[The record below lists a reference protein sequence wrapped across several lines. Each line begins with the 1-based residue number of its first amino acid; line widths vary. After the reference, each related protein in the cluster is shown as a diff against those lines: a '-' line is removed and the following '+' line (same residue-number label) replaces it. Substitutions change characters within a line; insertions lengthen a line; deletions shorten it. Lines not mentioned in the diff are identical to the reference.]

1 MKVSLDQTAS
11 QQQSHDMEMRPSPG
25 LINFARLLTLPAW
38 ELEQTIQEELQG
50 NPALELTEPEFCAV
64 CGAPLVDGVCGECL
78 RRDSEI
84 LDREERTHQQEA
96 DEEFDPLTLI
106 AGQINLGEQ
115 LLQEVGTQISEED
128 MPIARYLVGYLDD
141 RGFLD
146 CSAQLVAFTLG
157 VSTEQ
162 VERTILALQQA
173 GPVGAAARSVKECLL
188 LQLARLDEAGIS
200 NPLAMAI
207 IRDHFERL
215 GQGQYHEIARALG
228 VSSKE
233 VLEARDFIRQHLRPF
248 PVPDLVSPESWT
260 STTDVPY
267 TAPDVIIHEPAD
279 QSGGY
284 MVEVVRSRR
293 SFLQVSPVYQRVA
306 REMRKGS
313 LASSE
318 HEREHVMEHLGR
330 AQAFLAHLRER
341 RETLLAVSEAV
352 VTRQIAFLRDGVR
365 HLRPL
370 TRAEIAEAT
379 GLHQS
384 TVSRA
389 VADKYV
395 QLPNRKVIPFS
406 AFFEPSRS
414 VKDVLKEIVERED
427 APLAD
432 AELAGELHK
441 RGYNVARRTVAK
453 YRKRMGILPST
464 MR

>member
-1 MKVSLDQTAS
+1 MKLSLDQTAS
-11 QQQSHDMEMRPSPG
+11 QQPSHDMEMRPSPG
-25 LINFARLLTLPAW
+25 LITFARLLTLPAW

-50 NPALELTEPEFCAV
+50 NPALELTEPELCTV
-64 CGAPLVDGVCGECL
+64 CGAPLVEGVCYECL
-78 RRDSEI
+78 RRDSEG
-84 LDREERTHQQEA
+84 LSREERSRQQDV
-96 DEEFDPLTLI
+96 DEDFDPLTLI
-106 AGQINLGEQ
+106 AGQVHLSEQ
-115 LLQEVGTQISEED
+115 LMQEVGTQIPESELE
-128 MPIARYLVGYLDD
+128 IARYLVGYLDD

-146 CSAQLVAFTLG
+146 CSPQVVAFTLG
-157 VSTEQ
+157 VTIEQ
-162 VERTILALQQA
+162 VETVIEALQQA
-173 GPVGAAARSVKECLL
+173 GPVGAAARNVRECLL
-188 LQLARLDEAGIS
+188 LQLARLAEVGIRH
-200 NPLAMAI
+200 PLAEPI

-228 VSSKE
+228 VSSKD
-233 VLEARDFIRQHLRPF
+233 VLEARDFVRHHLRPF

-267 TAPDVIIHEPAD
+267 TAPDVLISEDPERPSVYH
-279 QSGGY
+279 
-284 MVEVVRSRR
+284 VEVVRSRR
-293 SFLQVSPVYQRVA
+293 SYLQVSPVYQRVA
-306 REMRKGS
+306 REIRKGIRATS
-313 LASSE
+313 DQD
-318 HEREHVMEHLGR
+318 RQHVMEHLSR
-330 AQAFLAHLRER
+330 AQSFLAHLRER
-341 RETLLAVSEAV
+341 RETLQSVAEAV
-352 VTRQIAFLRDGVR
+352 VSRQIPFLREGVR

-414 VKDVLKEIVERED
+414 VKDVLREIVEGEEG
-427 APLAD
+427 PLAD
-432 AELAGELHK
+432 AELAEELRR
-441 RGYNVARRTVAK
+441 RGYPVARRTVAK

>member
-1 MKVSLDQTAS
+1 MRVSLDQTAS
-11 QQQSHDMEMRPSPG
+11 QQTSHDMEMRPSPG
-25 LINFARLLTLPAW
+25 LITFARLLTLPAW

-50 NPALELTEPEFCAV
+50 NPALELTEPEQCAI
-64 CGAPLVDGVCGECL
+64 CGASLVDGVCYECL
-78 RRDSEI
+78 RRDSEV
-84 LDREERTHQQEA
+84 LDREERSRQQDI

-106 AGQINLGEQ
+106 AGQVNLGEQ

-128 MPIARYLVGYLDD
+128 ASIARYLVGYLDD

-146 CSAQLVAFTLG
+146 CDPELVAFTLN
-157 VSTEQ
+157 VTAEQ
-162 VERTILALQQA
+162 VERVVQALQQA
-173 GPVGAAARSVKECLL
+173 GPVGAAARNVKECLL
-188 LQLARLDEAGIS
+188 LQLERLADAGLH
-200 NPLAMAI
+200 NPLAEAI
-207 IRDHFERL
+207 VRDHFERL

-228 VSSKE
+228 VSSKD

-267 TAPDVIIHEPAD
+267 TAPDVIIHERPE
-279 QSGGY
+279 QPNGFQ
-284 MVEVVRSRR
+284 VEVVQSRR
-293 SFLQVSPVYQRVA
+293 SFLHVSPVYQRVA
-306 REMRKGS
+306 REIRKGNI
-313 LASSE
+313 ASSE
-318 HEREHVMEHLGR
+318 GEREHVMEHLSR
-330 AQAFLAHLRER
+330 AQSFLAHLRER
-341 RETLLAVSEAV
+341 RETLLAVAEAV
-352 VTRQIAFLRDGVR
+352 VARQVPFLKKGVR

-395 QLPNRKVIPFS
+395 LLPNRKVIPFS

-414 VKDVLKEIVERED
+414 VKDVLQEIVERED

-432 AELAGELHK
+432 AELAEELAR
-441 RGYNVARRTVAK
+441 RGYHVARRTVAK

>member
-1 MKVSLDQTAS
+1 MKVSLDQTAT
-11 QQQSHDMEMRPSPG
+11 QNERHDMEMRPSPG
-25 LINFARLLTLPAW
+25 LITFARLLTLPAW
-38 ELEQTIQEELQG
+38 DLEQTIQEELQG
-50 NPALELTEPEFCAV
+50 NPALEQIEPELCAV
-64 CGAPLVDGVCGECL
+64 CGAPLVDGVCYECL
-78 RRDSEI
+78 RRDAEI
-84 LDREERTHQQEA
+84 LNREERSHQQEV

-106 AGQINLGEQ
+106 AGQVNLGEQ
-115 LLQEVGTQISEED
+115 LLQEVGTQIPEED
-128 MPIARYLVGYLDD
+128 MPIARYLVGYLDE

-146 CSAQLVAFTLG
+146 CNVQIVSFTLG
-157 VSTEQ
+157 VAPER
-162 VERTILALQQA
+162 VERTIRALQQA
-173 GPVGAAARSVKECLL
+173 GPVGAAARNVKECLL
-188 LQLARLDEAGIS
+188 LQLERLAEAGAS
-200 NPLAMAI
+200 HPLAQAI

-267 TAPDVIIHEPAD
+267 TAPDVIIIERPEEPGTY
-279 QSGGY
+279 Q
-284 MVEVVRSRR
+284 VEVVRSRR

-306 REMRKGS
+306 RDIRRGN
-313 LASSE
+313 LPTSE
-318 HEREHVMEHLGR
+318 QEREHVMEHLSR
-330 AQAFLAHLRER
+330 AQSFIAHLRER
-341 RETLLAVSEAV
+341 RETLQAVAEAV
-352 VTRQIAFLRDGVR
+352 VARQIPFLRDGVR

-395 QLPNRKVIPFS
+395 LLPNRKVIPFS

-414 VKDVLKEIVERED
+414 VKDVLKEIVESESG
-427 APLAD
+427 PLAD
-432 AELAGELHK
+432 AELAEELSR

>member
-1 MKVSLDQTAS
+1 MKLSLDQTAS
-11 QQQSHDMEMRPSPG
+11 QQPSHEMEMRPSPG
-25 LINFARLLTLPAW
+25 LITFARLLTLPAW

-50 NPALELTEPEFCAV
+50 NPALELNEPEVCAV
-64 CGAPLVDGVCGECL
+64 CGAPLVDGVCYECL
-78 RRDSEI
+78 RRDAEI
-84 LDREERTHQQEA
+84 LDREERTRQQDV

-106 AGQINLGEQ
+106 AGQVNLGEQ
-115 LLQEVGTQISEED
+115 LLREVGTQIPEED
-128 MPIARYLVGYLDD
+128 MFIARYLVGYLDD

-146 CSAQLVAFTLG
+146 CNAQLVAFTLG
-157 VSTEQ
+157 VTTER
-162 VERTILALQQA
+162 VERTVRALQQA
-173 GPVGAAARSVKECLL
+173 GPVGAAARNVKECLL
-188 LQLARLDEAGIS
+188 LQLGRLAESGLS
-200 NPLAMAI
+200 NPLAEAI

-233 VLEARDFIRQHLRPF
+233 ILEARDFIRQHLRPF
-248 PVPDLVSPESWT
+248 PVPDLVNPESWT

-267 TAPDVIIHEPAD
+267 TAPDVIIHERPGQD
-279 QSGGY
+279 GTYQ
-284 MVEVVRSRR
+284 VEVVRSRR
-293 SFLQVSPVYQRVA
+293 TFLQVSPVYQRVA
-306 REMRKGS
+306 REIRKGI
-313 LASSE
+313 LPTSE
-318 HEREHVMEHLGR
+318 EEREHVMLHLSR
-330 AQAFLAHLRER
+330 AQSFLAHLRER
-341 RETLLAVSEAV
+341 RETLQTVAEAV
-352 VTRQIAFLRDGVR
+352 VARQTAFLRDGVR

-395 QLPNRKVIPFS
+395 LLPNRKVIPFS
-406 AFFEPSRS
+406 AFFEPSRT
-414 VKDVLKEIVERED
+414 VKDVLQEIVERED

-432 AELAGELHK
+432 AELAEELSR

>member
-1 MKVSLDQTAS
+1 VKLSLDQTAA

-25 LINFARLLTLPAW
+25 LITFARLLTLASW

-50 NPALELTEPEFCAV
+50 NPALELTEPELCTV
-64 CGAPLVDGVCGECL
+64 CGAPLADGICYECL
-78 RRDSEI
+78 RRDTEI
-84 LDREERTHQQEA
+84 LAREERTRQQDP
-96 DEEFDPLTLI
+96 DEDFDPLTLI
-106 AGQINLGEQ
+106 AGQVNLGEQ
-115 LLQEVGTQISEED
+115 LLQEVGTQIPESD

-157 VSTEQ
+157 VTTEQ
-162 VERTILALQQA
+162 VESVIAALQQA
-173 GPVGAAARSVKECLL
+173 GPVGAAARNVQECLL
-188 LQLARLDEAGIS
+188 LQLERLAQAGVHH
-200 NPLAMAI
+200 PLAEVI
-207 IRDHFERL
+207 VRDHFERL

-233 VLEARDFIRQHLRPF
+233 VLEARDFVRGHLRPF

-260 STTDVPY
+260 STTDIPY
-267 TAPDVIIHEPAD
+267 TAPDVIINERPEQPGVYH
-279 QSGGY
+279 
-284 MVEVVRSRR
+284 VEVLRSRR
-293 SFLQVSPVYQRVA
+293 SYLQVSPIYQRVA
-306 REMRKGS
+306 REIRKGI
-313 LASSE
+313 LLTSE
-318 HEREHVMEHLGR
+318 REREHVMDHLGR
-330 AQAFLAHLRER
+330 AQSFVAHLRER
-341 RETLLAVSEAV
+341 RETLQVVAEAV
-352 VTRQIAFLRDGVR
+352 VERQTAFLRDGVR

-370 TRAEIAEAT
+370 TRAEIAAAT

-414 VKDVLKEIVERED
+414 VKDVLREIVEREEG
-427 APLAD
+427 PLAD
-432 AELAGELHK
+432 AELAEELAR
-441 RGYNVARRTVAK
+441 RGYHVARRTVAK

>member
-1 MKVSLDQTAS
+1 MKLSLDQTAA
-11 QQQSHDMEMRPSPG
+11 QQQTREMEMRPSPG
-25 LINFARLLTLPAW
+25 LITFARLLTQPSW
-38 ELEQTIQEELQG
+38 DLEQTIQEELQG
-50 NPALELTEPEFCAV
+50 NPALELNEPELCTI
-64 CGAPLVDGVCGECL
+64 CGAPLVDGVCYECL

-84 LDREERTHQQEA
+84 LDREERTRQKDF
-96 DEEFDPLTLI
+96 DEDFDPLTLI
-106 AGQINLGEQ
+106 AGQVNLGEQ
-115 LLQEVGTQISEED
+115 LLQEVGTQISEDDIE
-128 MPIARYLVGYLDD
+128 IARYLVGYLDD

-157 VSTEQ
+157 VTTEQ
-162 VERTILALQQA
+162 VEKVIEALQQA
-173 GPVGAAARSVKECLL
+173 GPVGAAARNVKECLL
-188 LQLARLDEAGIS
+188 LQLERLAEAGIS
-200 NPLAMAI
+200 NPLAEAI

-215 GQGQYHEIARALG
+215 GQGQYHEIARSLG

-233 VLEARDFIRQHLRPF
+233 VLEARDFIREHLRPF
-248 PVPDLVSPESWT
+248 PMPDLVSPESWT

-267 TAPDVIIHEPAD
+267 TAPDVIITERPEEPGSY
-279 QSGGY
+279 Q
-284 MVEVVRSRR
+284 VEVVRSRR
-293 SFLQVSPVYQRVA
+293 SYLQVSPLYQRVA
-306 REMRKGS
+306 REIRKGLLPTS
-313 LASSE
+313 Q
-318 HEREHVMEHLGR
+318 HDREHVMEHLSR
-330 AQAFLAHLRER
+330 AQSFLAHLRER
-341 RETLLAVSEAV
+341 RETLQV
-352 VTRQIAFLRDGVR
+352 VAETVVARQIAFLRDGVR

-414 VKDVLKEIVERED
+414 VKDVLREIVEQED
-427 APLAD
+427 GPLAD
-432 AELAGELHK
+432 AELAEELSK
-441 RGYNVARRTVAK
+441 RGYHVARRTVAK

>member
-1 MKVSLDQTAS
+1 VKLSLDQTAS
-11 QQQSHDMEMRPSPG
+11 QQPAHEMEMRPSPG
-25 LINFARLLTLPAW
+25 LITFARLLTLPAW
-38 ELEQTIQEELQG
+38 ELEQTIRDEIQG
-50 NPALELTEPEFCAV
+50 NPALELSEPELCAV
-64 CGAPLVDGVCGECL
+64 CGAPLVDGVCYECL
-78 RRDSEI
+78 RRDSEV
-84 LDREERTHQQEA
+84 LDREERSHQQEI

-106 AGQINLGEQ
+106 AGQVNLGEQ
-115 LLQEVGTQISEED
+115 LLHEVGAQVHEED
-128 MPIARYLVGYLDD
+128 IPIARYLVGYLDD

-146 CSAQLVAFTLG
+146 CDPELVAFTLN

-162 VERTILALQQA
+162 VERVVRALQQA
-173 GPVGAAARSVKECLL
+173 GPVGAAARNVKECLL
-188 LQLARLDEAGIS
+188 LQLERLADAGFEH
-200 NPLAMAI
+200 PLAEAI

-233 VLEARDFIRQHLRPF
+233 VLDARDFIRQHLRPF

-260 STTDVPY
+260 STSDVPY
-267 TAPDVIIHEPAD
+267 TAPDVIIHERLEEGDFA
-279 QSGGY
+279 
-284 MVEVVRSRR
+284 VEVVQSRR
-293 SFLQVSPVYQRVA
+293 SFLHVNPVYQRVA
-306 REMRKGS
+306 REIRKGN
-313 LASSE
+313 LATSE
-318 HEREHVMEHLGR
+318 HEREHVMEHLSR
-330 AQAFLAHLRER
+330 AQSFLSHLRER
-341 RETLLAVSEAV
+341 RETLQAVAEAV
-352 VTRQIAFLRDGVR
+352 VARQIPFLRSGVR

-395 QLPNRKVIPFS
+395 LLPNRKVIPFS

-414 VKDVLKEIVERED
+414 VKDVLQEIVERED

-432 AELAGELHK
+432 AELAEELSK

>member
-1 MKVSLDQTAS
+1 VKLSLDQTAS
-11 QQQSHDMEMRPSPG
+11 QQPSHEMEMRPSPG
-25 LINFARLLTLPAW
+25 LITFARLLTLPAW

-50 NPALELTEPEFCAV
+50 NPALELVEPEVCAV
-64 CGAPLVDGVCGECL
+64 CGAPLVDGVCYECL
-78 RRDSEI
+78 QRDAEI
-84 LDREERTHQQEA
+84 LNREERIRQQEV

-106 AGQINLGEQ
+106 AGQLNLGEQ
-115 LLQEVGTQISEED
+115 LLREVGTQIPEED
-128 MPIARYLVGYLDD
+128 MIIARYLVGYLDD

-146 CSAQLVAFTLG
+146 CNSQVVAFTLG
-157 VSTEQ
+157 VSTER
-162 VERTILALQQA
+162 VERTIRALQQA
-173 GPVGAAARSVKECLL
+173 GPVGAAARNVKECLL
-188 LQLARLDEAGIS
+188 LQLGRLAEAGVS
-200 NPLAMAI
+200 NPLAEAI
-207 IRDHFERL
+207 IKDHFERL

-248 PVPDLVSPESWT
+248 PVPDLVNPESWT

-267 TAPDVIIHEPAD
+267 TAPDVIIHERPEH
-279 QSGGY
+279 SGNY
-284 MVEVVRSRR
+284 QVEVVRSRR
-293 SFLQVSPVYQRVA
+293 TFLQVSPIYQRVA
-306 REMRKGS
+306 REIRKGS
-313 LASSE
+313 LPASE
-318 HEREHVMEHLGR
+318 QEREHVMQHLSR
-330 AQAFLAHLRER
+330 AQSFLAHLRER
-341 RETLLAVSEAV
+341 RETLQTVAEAV
-352 VTRQIAFLRDGVR
+352 VARQTAFLRDGVR

-395 QLPNRKVIPFS
+395 LLPNRKVIPFS

-414 VKDVLKEIVERED
+414 VKDVLHEIVEREGV
-427 APLAD
+427 PLAD
-432 AELAGELHK
+432 AELAQELSK

>member
-1 MKVSLDQTAS
+1 VKLSLDQTAG
-11 QQQSHDMEMRPSPG
+11 QQQNHEMEMRPSPG
-25 LINFARLLTLPAW
+25 LITFARLLTLPAW
-38 ELEQTIQEELQG
+38 ELEQTIQEEIQG
-50 NPALELTEPEFCAV
+50 NPALEMAEPEVCAV
-64 CGAPLVDGVCGECL
+64 CGAPLVDGVCYECL
-78 RRDSEI
+78 RRDAEI
-84 LDREERTHQQEA
+84 LDREERTRQQEV

-106 AGQINLGEQ
+106 AGQVNLGEE
-115 LLQEVGTQISEED
+115 LLQEVGTQIPEED
-128 MPIARYLVGYLDD
+128 LPIARYLVGYLDD

-146 CSAQLVAFTLG
+146 CNAQLVAFTLN
-157 VSTEQ
+157 VSTER
-162 VERTILALQQA
+162 VERAIRALQQA
-173 GPVGAAARSVKECLL
+173 GPVGAAARNVKECLL
-188 LQLARLDEAGIS
+188 LQLERLAEAGIS
-200 NPLAMAI
+200 HPLAEAI
-207 IRDHFERL
+207 ILNHFERL

-233 VLEARDFIRQHLRPF
+233 ILEARDFIREHLRPF

-267 TAPDVIIHEPAD
+267 TAPDVIIREKPEEPGAY
-279 QSGGY
+279 Q
-284 MVEVVRSRR
+284 VEIVRSRR
-293 SFLQVSPVYQRVA
+293 TFLQVSPIYQRVA
-306 REMRKGS
+306 RDIRKGT
-313 LASSE
+313 LPTTE
-318 HEREHVMEHLGR
+318 QEREHVMEHLSR
-330 AQAFLAHLRER
+330 AQSFVAHLRER
-341 RETLLAVSEAV
+341 RETLLAVAEAV
-352 VTRQIAFLRDGVR
+352 VARQMDFLRDGVR

-406 AFFEPSRS
+406 AFFEPSRN
-414 VKDVLKEIVERED
+414 VKDVLQEIVEREN

-432 AELAGELHK
+432 AELAEELSR

-453 YRKRMGILPST
+453 YRKKMGILPST

>member
-1 MKVSLDQTAS
+1 MKLSLDQSAA
-11 QQQSHDMEMRPSPG
+11 QQPSHEMEMRPSPG

-50 NPALELTEPEFCAV
+50 NPALEITEPELCAV
-64 CGAPLVDGVCGECL
+64 CGAPLVDGVCYECL
-78 RRDSEI
+78 RRDTEV
-84 LDREERTHQQEA
+84 LDREERSRQQEV

-106 AGQINLGEQ
+106 AGQVNLGEQ
-115 LLQEVGTQISEED
+115 LLHEVGTQVSEED

-146 CSAQLVAFTLG
+146 CDAQVVAFTLN
-157 VSTEQ
+157 VSVEQ
-162 VERTILALQQA
+162 VERVVRALQQA
-173 GPVGAAARSVKECLL
+173 GPVGAAARNVKECLL
-188 LQLARLDEAGIS
+188 LQLERLADAGFR
-200 NPLAMAI
+200 NPLAEAI

-267 TAPDVIIHEPAD
+267 TAPDVIIHELPD
-279 QSGGY
+279 EPNGFS
-284 MVEVVRSRR
+284 VEVVQSRR
-293 SFLQVSPVYQRVA
+293 SFLHVNPVYQRVA
-306 REMRKGS
+306 REIRKGNLPS
-313 LASSE
+313 TE
-318 HEREHVMEHLGR
+318 QEREHVLEHLSR
-330 AQAFLAHLRER
+330 AQSFMAHLRER
-341 RETLLAVSEAV
+341 RETLLAVAEAV
-352 VTRQIAFLRDGVR
+352 VARQIPFLQSGVR

-395 QLPNRKVIPFS
+395 LLPDRKVIPFS

-414 VKDVLKEIVERED
+414 VKDVLQEIVERED

-432 AELAGELHK
+432 AELAEELSK

>member
-1 MKVSLDQTAS
+1 MKLSLDQTAS
-11 QQQSHDMEMRPSPG
+11 QQPAHEMEMRPSPG
-25 LINFARLLTLPAW
+25 LITFARLLTLPAW
-38 ELEQTIQEELQG
+38 ELEQTIRDEIQG
-50 NPALELTEPEFCAV
+50 NPALELSEPELCAV
-64 CGAPLVDGVCGECL
+64 CGAPLVDGVCYECL
-78 RRDSEI
+78 RRDSEV
-84 LDREERTHQQEA
+84 LDREERSHQQEI

-106 AGQINLGEQ
+106 AGQVNLGEQ
-115 LLQEVGTQISEED
+115 LLHEVGAQVHEED
-128 MPIARYLVGYLDD
+128 IPIARYLVGYLDD

-146 CSAQLVAFTLG
+146 CDPELVAFTLN

-162 VERTILALQQA
+162 VERVVRALQQA
-173 GPVGAAARSVKECLL
+173 GPVGAAARNVKECLL
-188 LQLARLDEAGIS
+188 LQLERLADAGFEH
-200 NPLAMAI
+200 PLAEAI

-233 VLEARDFIRQHLRPF
+233 VLDARDFIRQHLRPF

-260 STTDVPY
+260 STSDVPY
-267 TAPDVIIHEPAD
+267 TAPDVIIHERLEEGDFA
-279 QSGGY
+279 
-284 MVEVVRSRR
+284 VEVVQSRR
-293 SFLQVSPVYQRVA
+293 SFLHVNPVYQRVA
-306 REMRKGS
+306 REIRKGN
-313 LASSE
+313 LATSE
-318 HEREHVMEHLGR
+318 HEREHVMEHLSR
-330 AQAFLAHLRER
+330 AQSFLSHLRER
-341 RETLLAVSEAV
+341 RETLQAVAEAV
-352 VTRQIAFLRDGVR
+352 VARQIPFLRSGVR

-395 QLPNRKVIPFS
+395 LLPNRKVIPFS

-414 VKDVLKEIVERED
+414 VKDVLQEIVERED

-432 AELAGELHK
+432 AELAEELSK

>member
-1 MKVSLDQTAS
+1 MKLSLDQTAS

-25 LINFARLLTLPAW
+25 LITFARLLTLPSL

-50 NPALELTEPEFCAV
+50 NPALELTEPELCTV
-64 CGAPLVDGVCGECL
+64 CGAPLVDGVCYECL
-78 RRDSEI
+78 RRDSEV
-84 LDREERTHQQEA
+84 LSREERSRQQDI
-96 DEEFDPLTLI
+96 DEDFDPLTLI
-106 AGQINLGEQ
+106 AGQVNLAEQ
-115 LLQEVGTQISEED
+115 LLQEVGTQVPEEEID
-128 MPIARYLVGYLDD
+128 IARYLVGYLDD

-146 CSAQLVAFTLG
+146 CSPQVVAFTLG
-157 VSTEQ
+157 VTMEQ
-162 VERTILALQQA
+162 VERVIAALQQA
-173 GPVGAAARSVKECLL
+173 GPVGAAARNVKECLL
-188 LQLARLDEAGIS
+188 LQLARLREAGLYH
-200 NPLAMAI
+200 PLAEPI
-207 IRDHFERL
+207 IRNHFERL

-228 VSSKE
+228 VSSKD
-233 VLEARDFIRQHLRPF
+233 VLEARDFVREHLRPF

-267 TAPDVIIHEPAD
+267 TAPDVIITEDAEH
-279 QSGGY
+279 QGVY
-284 MVEVVRSRR
+284 HVEVVRSRR
-293 SFLQVSPVYQRVA
+293 SYLQVSPVYQRVA
-306 REMRKGS
+306 REIRKGVR
-313 LASSE
+313 ASSDQD
-318 HEREHVMEHLGR
+318 RQHVMEHLSR
-330 AQAFLAHLRER
+330 AQSFLAHLRER
-341 RETLLAVSEAV
+341 RDTLLVVAEAV
-352 VTRQIAFLRDGVR
+352 VARQIAFLREGVR

-414 VKDVLKEIVERED
+414 VKDVLREIVGGEEG
-427 APLAD
+427 PLAD
-432 AELAGELHK
+432 AELAEELRK
-441 RGYNVARRTVAK
+441 RGYQVARRTVAK

>member
-1 MKVSLDQTAS
+1 LA
-11 QQQSHDMEMRPSPG
+11 
-25 LINFARLLTLPAW
+25 
-38 ELEQTIQEELQG
+38 
-50 NPALELTEPEFCAV
+50 EPEQCAV
-64 CGAPLVDGVCGECL
+64 CGAPLVDGVCYECL
-78 RRDSEI
+78 RRDSEV
-84 LDREERTHQQEA
+84 LDREERSRLQEV

-106 AGQINLGEQ
+106 AGQMNLGEQ
-115 LLQEVGTQISEED
+115 LLHEVGTQIPEEE
-128 MPIARYLVGYLDD
+128 MFIARYLVGYLDE

-146 CSAQLVAFTLG
+146 CDPQLVAFTLN
-157 VSTEQ
+157 VDNEQ
-162 VERTILALQQA
+162 VERVVQALQQT

-188 LQLARLDEAGIS
+188 LQLKRLADTGPH
-200 NPLAMAI
+200 NPLAEAI

-228 VSSKE
+228 VTSKD

-267 TAPDVIIHEPAD
+267 TAPDVIIHERPD
-279 QSGGY
+279 QPLGF
-284 MVEVVRSRR
+284 MVEVVQSRR
-293 SFLQVSPVYQRVA
+293 FFLHVSPVYQRVA
-306 REMRKGS
+306 REIRKGS
-313 LASSE
+313 LATSE
-318 HEREHVMEHLGR
+318 HEREHVMEHLSR
-330 AQAFLAHLRER
+330 AQSFLAHLRER
-341 RETLLAVSEAV
+341 RETLQSVAEAV
-352 VTRQIAFLRDGVR
+352 VARQVPFLKKGVR

-395 QLPNRKVIPFS
+395 LLPNRKVIPFS

-414 VKDVLKEIVERED
+414 VKDVLQEIVERED

-432 AELAGELHK
+432 AELAEELSK